1 VVEQRQPAGPGD
13 LELTI
18 AVVLS
23 VVLGPE
29 EVKGR
34 DTEVERLLAVA
45 D

>member
-1 VVEQRQPAGPGD
+1 VVEQRQPARSGN
-13 LELTI
+13 LEFTI

-29 EVKGR
+29 EVEGG
-34 DTEVERLLAVA
+34 DAEAERLLAVA